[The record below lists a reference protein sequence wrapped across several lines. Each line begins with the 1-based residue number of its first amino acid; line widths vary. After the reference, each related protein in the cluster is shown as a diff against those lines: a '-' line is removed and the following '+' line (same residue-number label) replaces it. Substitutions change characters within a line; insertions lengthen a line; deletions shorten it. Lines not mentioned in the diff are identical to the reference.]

1 MKPKTLQLKNLL
13 DWSPE
18 IVKIKKQK
26 VLNKNVDAT
35 INHNEYKDVLLSNK
49 CIRYSVNRIQRKDHT
64 TGTYEINKI

>member
-1 MKPKTLQLKNLL
+1 MN
-13 DWSPE
+13 
-18 IVKIKKQK
+18 IKKQK

-64 TGTYEINKI
+64 AGTYEINKI

>member
-1 MKPKTLQLKNLL
+1 MN
-13 DWSPE
+13 
-18 IVKIKKQK
+18 IKKQK

>member
-1 MKPKTLQLKNLL
+1 M

-18 IVKIKKQK
+18 IVNIKKQK

-64 TGTYEINKI
+64 AGTYEINKI